1 MTRHSAQND
10 SPARLGHSPASSWYV
25 NAGQADLSRPTPPPR
40 RLHIAAQPQD
50 IVIDTHKTAI
60 IVVDMQNDF
69 CHPDGWLAHIG
80 VDVSGPRA
88 AIEPLAQLLPALR
101 EKDVPVLWVNWGNR
115 VDRRNLSAALLHVY
129 NPDGA
134 SVGLGDAVPAS
145 GAPVLERN
153 SWGAATVDE
162 LVAAP
167 GDIHVDKYRM
177 SGFWDNEL
185 DSILRNAGITTLL
198 FAGVNSDQCVLHT
211 LADANFLGYDCVLID
226 DCATTASPDFCREAT
241 RYNVKQIFGFLTQSA
256 DLLAALD
263 QFPGVD
269 Q

>member
-1 MTRHSAQND
+1 MKDTDYNASLGHAPATAWHVNAQQVDMTRT
-10 SPARLGHSPASSWYV
+10 P
-25 NAGQADLSRPTPPPR
+25 PPPR
-40 RLHIAAQPQD
+40 RVAIQAEPQHIVVDAN
-50 IVIDTHKTAI
+50 KTAI
-60 IVVDMQNDF
+60 VVIDMQNDF

-80 VDVSGPRA
+80 VDVSGPRQ
-88 AIEPLAQLLPALR
+88 AIEPLADLLPVLR
-101 EKDVPVLWVNWGNR
+101 TAEVPVVWVNWGNR
-115 VDRRNLSAALLHVY
+115 LDRRNISAALLHVY
-129 NPDGA
+129 NPDGQ

-145 GAPVLERN
+145 GAPVLERD

-185 DSILRNAGITTLL
+185 DSVLKNAGITTLL

-211 LADANFLGYDCVLID
+211 LADANFLGYDCVLVD
-226 DCATTASPDFCREAT
+226 DCATTASPEFCREAT
-241 RYNVKQIFGFLTQSA
+241 RYNVKQIFGFVAHSA
-256 DLLAALD
+256 DVRAGFA
-263 QFPGVD
+263 QSSGES